1 MTEKRCFNMRLT
13 PEECNVLE
21 CRSAELGMSNRDYIR
36 SLIAQDSSLDNQR
49 GETDLSFFG
58 DKRRKNRVDVM
69 FTDAELAKVDSV
81 SAALGVTRSAYIRSL
96 IGKQRIRSVSVNVD
110 KDKFTT
116 LLHELRKQGVNLN
129 QIAYRMNSGLKVGN
143 SELVDTLRAHQ
154 NATNAV
160 LVFMQE
166 MQASLE
172 GD

>member
-1 MTEKRCFNMRLT
+1 MTKKRCFNMRLT

-21 CRSAELGMSNRDYIR
+21 CRSAELGMSKSDYIR
-36 SLIAQDSSLDNQR
+36 SLIAQDSNLNNQR
-49 GETDLSFFG
+49 GETDLPSFA

-69 FTDAELAKVDSV
+69 FSDAELAKVDNV

-143 SELVDTLRAHQ
+143 SELADTLQAHK

-160 LVFMQE
+160 LAFMQE
-166 MQASLE
+166 MQTSLD